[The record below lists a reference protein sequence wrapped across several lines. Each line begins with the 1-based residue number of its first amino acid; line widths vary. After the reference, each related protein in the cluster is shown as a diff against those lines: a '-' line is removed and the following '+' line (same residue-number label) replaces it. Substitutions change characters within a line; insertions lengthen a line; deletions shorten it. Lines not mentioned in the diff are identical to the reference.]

1 MTVAREYQFTRHDF
15 DFLRRISNAR
25 TGIVVTDDKFDMFYS
40 RLAKRVR
47 LLGLASF
54 ADYCNYLQEPSH
66 DAEIVELVNA
76 LTTNLTAFF
85 RENHHFEFL
94 AKTALPQSIQRN
106 RAARSLRIWS
116 AGCSIGEEPYS
127 IAMVLAEQQALLSG
141 WDAQILASDIDSN
154 VLAQA
159 KAGIYPLARVEN
171 LPKAR
176 LKAFFQKGKDAQQ
189 GKARVRDVLRRYI
202 AYAQINLMEP
212 LDVEMQDII
221 FCRNVII
228 YFDKETKKRLVE
240 KFANA
245 LVTGGYL
252 IVGHSES
259 LYQVTDRFELIGN
272 TVYRKVR

>member
-1 MTVAREYQFTRHDF
+1 M
-15 DFLRRISNAR
+15 
-25 TGIVVTDDKFDMFYS
+25 
-40 RLAKRVR
+40 
-47 LLGLASF
+47 
-54 ADYCNYLQEPSH
+54 
-66 DAEIVELVNA
+66 
-76 LTTNLTAFF
+76 
-85 RENHHFEFL
+85 
-94 AKTALPQSIQRN
+94 
-106 RAARSLRIWS
+106 
-116 AGCSIGEEPYS
+116 
-127 IAMVLAEQQALLSG
+127 LSG
-141 WDAQILASDIDSN
+141 WDSQILASDIDSN

-159 KAGIYPLARVEN
+159 KSGIYPLPRVEN

-176 LKAFFQKGKDAQQ
+176 LKAFFQKGTGAQL

-202 AYAQINLMEP
+202 SYTQINLMER

-240 KFANA
+240 KFAES
-245 LVTGGYL
+245 LETGGYL

>member
-1 MTVAREYQFTRHDF
+1 M
-15 DFLRRISNAR
+15 
-25 TGIVVTDDKFDMFYS
+25 
-40 RLAKRVR
+40 
-47 LLGLASF
+47 
-54 ADYCNYLQEPSH
+54 
-66 DAEIVELVNA
+66 
-76 LTTNLTAFF
+76 
-85 RENHHFEFL
+85 
-94 AKTALPQSIQRN
+94 
-106 RAARSLRIWS
+106 
-116 AGCSIGEEPYS
+116 
-127 IAMVLAEQQALLSG
+127 
-141 WDAQILASDIDSN
+141 
-154 VLAQA
+154 
-159 KAGIYPLARVEN
+159 EN

-176 LKAFFQKGKDAQQ
+176 LKAFFQKGKGAQQ